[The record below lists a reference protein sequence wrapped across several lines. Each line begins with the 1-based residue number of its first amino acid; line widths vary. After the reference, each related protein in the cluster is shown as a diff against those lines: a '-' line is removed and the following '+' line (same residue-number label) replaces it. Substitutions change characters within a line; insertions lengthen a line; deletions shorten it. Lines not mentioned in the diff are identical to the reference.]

1 MFTYEAFISKV
12 IDGDT
17 VKADIDLGF
26 SVILK
31 DQSFRLYGINAPEMK
46 GESKPRGEKSKE
58 WLSNL
63 LLGKKVKIKTHKDKK
78 EKYGRI
84 LVEIFLD
91 EVCVNEMLVKE
102 GLAEEYII

>member
-1 MFTYEAFISKV
+1 MFTYEAVISKV

-26 SVILK
+26 NVVLK
-31 DQSFRLYGINAPEMK
+31 DQIFRLYGINAPEIK

-58 WLSNL
+58 KLIQL
-63 LLGKKVKIKTHKDKK
+63 ILGKTVKVKTYKDKK

-84 LVEIFLD
+84 LVQIFLD
-91 EVCVNEMLVKE
+91 EENINDLLVSE
-102 GLAEEYII
+102 GLASVYNL